1 MIVAATLDNV
11 RNGLAIDLQV
21 GGQVP
26 AEVRHSDHNETG
38 APGLAAALATETGEK
53 KMRIRRNVLM

>member
-1 MIVAATLDNV
+1 MPPGLDAVIVAATLDNV

-26 AEVRHSDHNETG
+26 AEVRHSDRNET
-38 APGLAAALATETGEK
+38 ATWLSRGVGY
-53 KMRIRRNVLM
+53 RDW